1 MKKIKIKNLN
11 FSKRRLIYLAL
22 VGVFI
27 LCGGL
32 YALFNKDEN
41 IPEVTYELKTVVEER
56 PATENP
62 VVEPVPT
69 PPVVETP
76 KPTPQVAEPTSQW
89 PVTYSTAEASSITV
103 VVNKKHKLPSTYAP
117 AVVSV
122 SSGQMRSEAATAMS
136 QMLTDAE
143 NAGVGMKIISSYRSY
158 NTQVSTYQKWVNL
171 QGQAEADRGSA
182 RPGHSEHQTG
192 LAADLGNPDGSC
204 NLLACFG
211 TGAQG
216 IWLASNAHNYG
227 FIIRY
232 PDGKESLTGYQY
244 EPWHVR
250 YVGTAEA
257 TAIYQS
263 GLTMDQY
270 YGVEAGGY

>member
-1 MKKIKIKNLN
+1 MTLG
-11 FSKRRLIYLAL
+11 FLAGTFYVL
-22 VGVFI
+22 SDNQPEQLAQVQQQPVEEE
-27 LCGGL
+27 
-32 YALFNKDEN
+32 KQ
-41 IPEVTYELKTVVEER
+41 PEVVVPEPVVEEK
-56 PATENP
+56 P
-62 VVEPVPT
+62 VEVAPKVE
-69 PPVVETP
+69 P
-76 KPTPQVAEPTSQW
+76 KPTPEPESQW
-89 PVTYSTAEASSITV
+89 PVTYSTTEASSITV
-103 VVNKKHKLPSTYAP
+103 VVNKKHKLPSTYVP
-117 AVVSV
+117 DLTDVTG
-122 SSGQMRSEAATAMS
+122 GQMRSEAAQAMTS
-136 QMLTDAE
+136 LLFKANE
-143 NAGVGMKIISSYRSY
+143 AGVGMKIISSYRSY

-192 LAADLGNPDGSC
+192 LSADLANPDGSC

-216 IWLASNAHNYG
+216 VWLANNAHTYG

-232 PDGKESLTGYQY
+232 PEGKESLTGYQY

-250 YVGTAEA
+250 YVGVDTA

>member
-1 MKKIKIKNLN
+1 MKTIKIKKLQLN
-11 FSKRRLIYLAL
+11 KRVLIYLSL
-22 VGVFI
+22 VGAIVI
-27 LCGGL
+27 CGGL
-32 YALFNKDEN
+32 YALLKNDKDTDKVTYVPETA
-41 IPEVTYELKTVVEER
+41 IEEPTAETPEVVPETT
-56 PATENP
+56 PP
-62 VVEPVPT
+62 VADTPKPT
-69 PPVVETP
+69 PPVVEP
-76 KPTPQVAEPTSQW
+76 ESQW
-89 PVTYSTAEASSITV
+89 PVTYSSAEASSITV
-103 VVNKKHKLPSTYAP
+103 VVNKKHRLPSSYVPDLTE
-117 AVVSV
+117 VTG
-122 SSGQMRSEAATAMS
+122 GQLRPEAAQAMTS
-136 QMLTDAE
+136 LLFKANE
-143 NAGVGMKIISSYRSY
+143 AGVGMKIISSYRSY

-216 IWLASNAHNYG
+216 IWLANNAHTFG

-250 YVGTAEA
+250 YVGVDTA